1 MQFSPDLQPP
11 MRARG
16 PLLVGVVN
24 ITEDSYSDGGLYLR
38 PDDALAHARRL
49 VADGAD
55 IVELG
60 PAASNPD
67 ARPVDTDEQARRL
80 LPVIDRLVGEGIAVS
95 VDAASPE
102 TQRFAIA
109 HGATYLNDIRGFP
122 EPSLYPQLARAACSL
137 VVMHSV
143 QRTEFATR
151 VEKTPEAVW
160 ASIEQ
165 FFSERLA
172 ALESAGVERRRL
184 ILDPGLGYFLGSN
197 PEPSLNVLANLQ
209 RLRERFRLPVLVSPS
224 RKSFL
229 RTVTGRKV
237 TAIGSASL
245 AAELHA
251 AAAGANYIRTHDVAA
266 LHDALVVRERIERER
281 RGTELA

>member
-1 MQFSPDLQPP
+1 MQRSPDLVRP
-11 MRARG
+11 ARTGG

-38 PDDALAHARRL
+38 PDEALSHARQL
-49 VADGAD
+49 AADGAD

-67 ARPVDTDEQARRL
+67 ARPVDGHEQARRL
-80 LPVIDRLVGEGIAVS
+80 LPVLDRLVGEGVAVS
-95 VDAASPE
+95 VDTPSPE
-102 TQRFAIA
+102 AQRFAIA
-109 HGATYLNDIRGFP
+109 HGAAYLNDIRGFP
-122 EPSLYPQLARAACSL
+122 EPDLYPELASAACRL

-143 QRTEFATR
+143 QRAELATR
-151 VEKTPEAVW
+151 VESAAEAVW

-165 FFSERLA
+165 FFDERLA
-172 ALESAGVERRRL
+172 ALGRGGVDRGRL

-197 PEPSLNVLANLQ
+197 PEPSLDVLANLH
-209 RLRERFRLPVLVSPS
+209 RLRERFGLPVLVSPS

-229 RTVTGRKV
+229 RTVTGREV
-237 TAIGSASL
+237 AAVGPASL

-251 AAAGANYIRTHDVAA
+251 AAAGADYIRTHDVAA

-281 RGTELA
+281 RAGPG